1 VVFCLEVGVV
11 GHGWF
16 FLHGWTGWTGFL
28 KKEALPSSYPEYPV
42 YPCLRVLLA
51 SGEAFE
57 FEFWV
62 SEVDEETDLNAGR
75 VEVVDDLGLML
86 GKDGFHCLEFD
97 EAFVFHQEISIE
109 DPDVLAPKRDLDLFL
124 RFYSETRLSESQGE
138 RLFIN
143 RFQKAAAEFVD
154 HLECLANNLTSEVSV
169 NLILFIL
176 LIHVRLCCFPFEE
189 LVGSCLEEGF
199 GGHGWVVYMDGQ
211 DGQDF

>member
-1 VVFCLEVGVV
+1 M
-11 GHGWF
+11 
-16 FLHGWTGWTGFL
+16 
-28 KKEALPSSYPEYPV
+28 
-42 YPCLRVLLA
+42 
-51 SGEAFE
+51 
-57 FEFWV
+57 
-62 SEVDEETDLNAGR
+62 NAGR

-97 EAFVFHQEISIE
+97 EDFVLHQEIGIE

-124 RFYSETRLSESQGE
+124 AFYSETRLSESQGE

-154 HLECLANNLTSEVSV
+154 HLECLANNFTSEVSV

-176 LIHVRLCCFPFEE
+176 LIHVRLFCFPFEE

>member
-1 VVFCLEVGVV
+1 MKLVL
-11 GHGWF
+11 
-16 FLHGWTGWTGFL
+16 
-28 KKEALPSSYPEYPV
+28 ANSYPEYPV
-42 YPCLRVLLA
+42 HPCLRVLLA

-86 GKDGFHCLEFD
+86 GKDGFHGLEFD
-97 EAFVFHQEISIE
+97 EDFVFHQEVGIE
-109 DPDVLAPKRDLDLFL
+109 GPDVFASKRDLDLFL
-124 RFYSETRLSESQGE
+124 AFHSESRLSESQGE

-154 HLECLANNLTSEVSV
+154 HLESHANNLTSEVSV

-176 LIHVRLCCFPFEE
+176 FIHVRLF
-189 LVGSCLEEGF
+189 
-199 GGHGWVVYMDGQ
+199 
-211 DGQDF
+211 